1 MMKDGASV
9 AQANVTVV
17 SPWSESTDSSGTVLP
32 GATVDRRGAGRRFIA
47 VETQRRVR
55 RPWIMA
61 DGSLEA
67 IKWVALVLMVLDHVN
82 KYLYAEKLPV
92 IFQTGRVVMPM
103 FGFVLA
109 YNLARPDA
117 FARGVQ
123 GRMMYRLTLAGLAA
137 SPMFIILNGMY
148 VTANAWWPLN
158 ILFMLLL
165 VVSLTYL
172 IDRGGAQCYALA
184 VTLFVFGGAFVEY
197 LWMGVLSCLGAW
209 LFCRD
214 ASTSRLLLW
223 FLGTLSLTV
232 VNGNAWALAAIPMV
246 LMAGRIALRLP
257 RLTWVFYAFYPAH
270 LMLLFGVR
278 LEWF

>member
-1 MMKDGASV
+1 MMKDGGPAGR
-9 AQANVTVV
+9 ANATGV
-17 SPWSESTDSSGTVLP
+17 SPWSESAGSSGAVGP
-32 GATVDRRGAGRRFIA
+32 GATLDRQGAGRRFIT
-47 VETQRRVR
+47 VETQRGVR
-55 RPWIMA
+55 RPWVMA
-61 DGSLEA
+61 DGSLAA

-82 KYLYAEKLPV
+82 KYLYAEELPV
-92 IFQTGRVVMPM
+92 IFQCGRIVMPM

-117 FARGVQ
+117 FARGVH

>member
-1 MMKDGASV
+1 MMKNGASV
-9 AQANVTVV
+9 AQANATGV
-17 SPWSESTDSSGTVLP
+17 SPRGESVASSGAVVP
-32 GATVDRRGAGRRFIA
+32 GAALDRRGSGRRLIA
-47 VETQRRVR
+47 VEAQRRAR
-55 RPWIMA
+55 RPWVMA
-61 DGSLEA
+61 DGSPEA

-82 KYLYAEKLPV
+82 KYFYAENLPV
-92 IFQTGRVVMPM
+92 IFQCGRIVMPM

-117 FARGVQ
+117 LARGVHH
-123 GRMMYRLTLAGLAA
+123 RMMYRLTLAGLAA
-137 SPMFIILNGMY
+137 SPMYIILNGMY

-165 VVSLTYL
+165 VVALTYL
-172 IDRGGAQCYALA
+172 IDRGGAMCYALA
-184 VTLFVFGGAFVEY
+184 VTLFLFGGAVVEY

-232 VNGNAWALAAIPMV
+232 VNGNAWALVAIPMV
-246 LMAGRIALRLP
+246 FMAGRIALRIP

-270 LMLLFGVR
+270 LLLLLGVR

>member
-1 MMKDGASV
+1 MKDGASV
-9 AQANVTVV
+9 AQANVTGV
-17 SPWSESTDSSGTVLP
+17 SPRRESGALSGALVP
-32 GATVDRRGAGRRFIA
+32 GAALNRRGAGRRFTA

-55 RPWIMA
+55 RPWVTA

-67 IKWVALVLMVLDHVN
+67 IKWVALVLMALDHVN

-92 IFQTGRVVMPM
+92 IFQCGRIVMPM

-117 FARGVQ
+117 LARGVH

-158 ILFMLLL
+158 ILIMLLL
-165 VVSLTYL
+165 VVALTDL
-172 IDRGGAQCYALA
+172 IERGGARCYALA
-184 VTLFVFGGAFVEY
+184 VTLFLFGGAFVEY

-246 LMAGRIALRLP
+246 LMAGRIEFHLP

-270 LMLLFGVR
+270 LLLLLGVR
-278 LEWF
+278 WEWF